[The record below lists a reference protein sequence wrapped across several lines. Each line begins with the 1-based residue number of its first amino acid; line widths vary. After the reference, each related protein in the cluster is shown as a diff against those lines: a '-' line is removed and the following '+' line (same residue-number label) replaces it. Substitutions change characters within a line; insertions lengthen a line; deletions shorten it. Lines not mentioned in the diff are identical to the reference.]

1 MNELKSL
8 EEQNIA
14 HNFYSKEEFEEDWYD
29 KSTFLE
35 WDESYGDEYR
45 KHLYGFIFDIN
56 SKGDFSNP
64 MFKFF
69 DKCFDDEY
77 KKRMFYVDG
86 EMQKHNP
93 LIGIYNSVK
102 NQLIGIGLGR
112 KNDVFVVS
120 NDGSIDKDNID
131 ELFCELD
138 HAKVVETLIG
148 RLSTWGTAHLTVS
161 GYYGDVDEDEAFEA
175 EDDLESSVE
184 IIRRDYLPSFPE
196 HATDIS
202 PCDFWGGMIGRFGKN

>member
-1 MNELKSL
+1 MDELKSL

-69 DKCFDDEY
+69 DKCLGDEY

-86 EMQKHNP
+86 GMLKHNP
-93 LIGIYNSVK
+93 LIGIYNSIK

-112 KNDVFVVS
+112 KNDVFIVS
-120 NDGSIDKDNID
+120 NDGSINKDNID

-138 HAKVVETLIG
+138 HAEVVETLIR
-148 RLSTWGTAHLTVS
+148 RLSTWGVAQLTIS
-161 GYYGDVDEDEAFEA
+161 GYYGDVDEDDAFEA
-175 EDDLESSVE
+175 EGDLDSNVS

-196 HATDIS
+196 DPTDIS
-202 PCDFWGGMIGRFGKN
+202 PCDF